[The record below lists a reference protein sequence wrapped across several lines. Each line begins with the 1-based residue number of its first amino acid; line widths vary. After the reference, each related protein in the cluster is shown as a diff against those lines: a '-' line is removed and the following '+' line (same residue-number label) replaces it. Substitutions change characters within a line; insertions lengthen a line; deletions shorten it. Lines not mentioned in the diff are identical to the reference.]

1 MSLNAQAIAVSG
13 YGYGAQL
20 MAVSGYGAYDVAVPP
35 VVPPVVTPSTQVGGI
50 VKYVQHADRDN
61 RTALMQYQRKRL
73 EQQIEDEEILAIIIA
88 ISQRT
93 LH

>member
-1 MSLNAQAIAVSG
+1 MFSSEAFSQEAFSVDAWLF
-13 YGYGAQL
+13 
-20 MAVSGYGAYDVAVPP
+20 DV
-35 VVPPVVTPSTQVGGI
+35 VVPPVVQPVVPPSTPASTPVGGI

>member
-1 MSLNAQAIAVSG
+1 MIVGGG
-13 YGYGAQL
+13 YGFGRALGAQ
-20 MAVSGYGAYDVAVPP
+20 GYGFAYDVAVPP
-35 VVPPVVTPSTQVGGI
+35 VVITPPVVPPSTPAGGI
-50 VKYVQHADRDN
+50 VKYVRHADRDN

-73 EQQIEDEEILAIIIA
+73 EQQIEDEEILAVIIA

>member
-1 MSLNAQAIAVSG
+1 MWDSG
-13 YGYGAQL
+13 SFSTESFSTESWL
-20 MAVSGYGAYDVAVPP
+20 FDV
-35 VVPPVVTPSTQVGGI
+35 VVPPVVQPVVPPSTTASTPVGGI

-61 RTALMQYQRKRL
+61 RTALMQYQRKRF

>member
-1 MSLNAQAIAVSG
+1 MSLNVSAVVFRG
-13 YGYGAQL
+13 VGYGAL
-20 MAVSGYGAYDVAVPP
+20 AVSLAGYIGVTTAEEPTNP
-35 VVPPVVTPSTQVGGI
+35 VVPPSIPVGGI

-61 RTALMQYQRKRL
+61 RSALMQYQRKRL

>member
-1 MSLNAQAIAVSG
+1 MWDSESFNTESFSPVSWDFG
-13 YGYGAQL
+13 S
-20 MAVSGYGAYDVAVPP
+20 VTTPTEEIPP
-35 VVPPVVTPSTQVGGI
+35 VVPPSTPAGGI
-50 VKYVQHADRDN
+50 VKYVQHADQDN

>member
-1 MSLNAQAIAVSG
+1 MIVGGG
-13 YGYGAQL
+13 YGFGRALGAQ
-20 MAVSGYGAYDVAVPP
+20 GYGFGYGSVTTAEEPANP
-35 VVPPVVTPSTQVGGI
+35 VVPPSIPVGGI

-61 RTALMQYQRKRL
+61 RSALMQYQRKRM